1 MKVAEKRQH
10 KNENE
15 EIESKATTDKRR
27 WITRIKKKIKKK
39 LERGVEEEITS
50 SVLLHTATTMHTMRK
65 EEGKKR

>member
-27 WITRIKKKIKKK
+27 WITRIKKNKKETGERSGRGDYQ
-39 LERGVEEEITS
+39 LCIAPHCYYNAYNEERG
-50 SVLLHTATTMHTMRK
+50 R
-65 EEGKKR
+65 